1 MAPHLSTCTW
11 LAAFP
16 KSGSTWLRFLMHHL
30 LHGPPAISRD
40 VDRALP
46 SIHDDERKWWTEA
59 LTRRSI
65 VLTHKCVSAQLER
78 FSEISSFIQVVR
90 HPADVLLSDA
100 HFFAL
105 TQLDSRLKKL
115 GPGAD
120 PAAVMQD
127 LANTYLNL
135 VLVRGKVPKQ
145 DRLGFGTWTEN
156 VDGWLAQLEQRPSI
170 LIRYEDLKAQ
180 PMEQLGRLCQ
190 FLGLERSPEQLE
202 SASNGASVESMK
214 AMQEREI
221 RNQTPGRFYN
231 PRHQQAYGMGLRF
244 VRKGAVGQEL
254 LLGTRCRT
262 LKGFWPDD
270 GPVGYL
276 E

>member
-1 MAPHLSTCTW
+1 MVPNPTNCTW

-16 KSGSTWLRFLMHHL
+16 KSGSTWLRFLLHHL
-30 LHGPPAISRD
+30 LHGPPAVSRD

-46 SIHDDERKWWTEA
+46 SIHDDERTWWTEA
-59 LTRRSI
+59 LTQRSI

-115 GPGAD
+115 GDGAD
-120 PAAVMQD
+120 PSVVMQD

-156 VDGWLAQLEQRPSI
+156 VDGWLGQLAQRPSI

-180 PMEQLGRLCQ
+180 PIEQLRRLCQ
-190 FLGLERSPEQLE
+190 FLRLERTPETPA
-202 SASNGASVESMK
+202 SARNGPAWK
-214 AMQEREI
+214 
-221 RNQTPGRFYN
+221 P
-231 PRHQQAYGMGLRF
+231 
-244 VRKGAVGQEL
+244 
-254 LLGTRCRT
+254 
-262 LKGFWPDD
+262 
-270 GPVGYL
+270 
-276 E
+276 